1 MSSAIPRE
9 LKEVQLDLQSKAISK
24 KIQAIHK
31 VISFMNMGK
40 NVSSLFFSVMKCLE
54 IQNAEVKK
62 LVYLYITQYSQELPQ
77 EAIMSVNCFV
87 KDAKDKS
94 NSLVRAMAIRTMGCL
109 RVKDL
114 NEYLLSPLMDALS
127 DDDSYVK
134 KVAVMTVPK
143 LNELSPDLLQ
153 RSGVITKLTDILQ
166 NDRNAYVI
174 ANTILALYEI
184 EKTKSLNQQPEDY

>member
-1 MSSAIPRE
+1 MSASVSRE
-9 LKEVQLDLQSKAISK
+9 LKDIQLELQSKHVSK
-24 KIQAIHK
+24 KIAAIHK

-62 LVYLYITQYSQELPQ
+62 LVYLYITQYSQDFPQ
-77 EAIMSVNCFV
+77 EAIMSVNCFI

-114 NEYLLSPLMDALS
+114 NEYLLAPLLEALS

-153 RSGVITKLTDILQ
+153 RTGVITKLIDILK

-174 ANTILALYEI
+174 ANTLLALNEI
-184 EKTKSLNQQPEDY
+184 ERTK